1 LSSVLIGIRPRRF
14 PPSPTIREDE
24 DERVNGPEGQGVGP
38 GRDPGERQAEA
49 ARREMHDVVPA
60 VDLENAEYRVALDW
74 IDREAPVVEE
84 ADDSGDDEHPAHAE
98 RVEAGWREGGHED
111 PCVDG

>member
-1 LSSVLIGIRPRRF
+1 MLIGIRPRRF

-60 VDLENAEYRVALDW
+60 VDLENAVEV
-74 IDREAPVVEE
+74 VVE
-84 ADDSGDDEHPAHAE
+84 AVHDH
-98 RVEAGWREGGHED
+98 HELVSLRTALLGSMMNA
-111 PCVDG
+111 P